1 MICGLPSSGKSYRAH
16 QIVSYFE
23 RRARGEIGPADDPGT
38 SLNGAESAG
47 SQEAL
52 IPQLSAVNLSQA
64 TSTGSPS
71 VHTGASL
78 SSTATWSTKKP
89 SSRSPGLLSSSHEAR
104 LKASPDNSSIQSNLR
119 VHLIS
124 DHSCHLPRSIYAA
137 GNVKLEKDGR
147 ATLYS
152 AVKRVLTKND
162 VVVLDSGN
170 YIKGWRYQLHCEA
183 KNAGTASC
191 VVHVGLPPDKAK
203 AVNDKRLEASED
215 QDHIPEVGSD
225 LESAAYDP
233 AVHAELL
240 MRFEEP
246 NPMARWDSP
255 LFTIPWDDPEP
266 PCEAMWTELI
276 DGIGKDG
283 RRKIVR
289 PNAAAAAPPS
299 SSSAH
304 LYELDR
310 TTQMVISK
318 IQEYQRER
326 LGESGGEMNIA
337 LGDATAKTLTLNL
350 PMTPLTLPQMQRLRR
365 QFISL
370 HRQQMG
376 GTGAGGIGSG
386 GGGLSQQRVGELFIG
401 FLESQWGQ

>member
-1 MICGLPSSGKSYRAH
+1 M
-16 QIVSYFE
+16 
-23 RRARGEIGPADDPGT
+23 
-38 SLNGAESAG
+38 
-47 SQEAL
+47 
-52 IPQLSAVNLSQA
+52 NLSQA
-64 TSTGSPS
+64 TSN
-71 VHTGASL
+71 
-78 SSTATWSTKKP
+78 
-89 SSRSPGLLSSSHEAR
+89 SRSSVQNELPKSAELLSPLAGCRAESS
-104 LKASPDNSSIQSNLR
+104 SNHPPKRPTLR

-152 AVKRVLTKND
+152 AVKRALSKND

-183 KNAGTASC
+183 KNVGTASC
-191 VVHVGLPPDKAK
+191 VVHVGLPADKSK
-203 AVNDKRLEASED
+203 AVNDKRLDVSVKEGHAS
-215 QDHIPEVGSD
+215 EVGSD
-225 LESAAYDP
+225 LESAAYEP

-255 LFTIPWDDPEP
+255 LFTVPWDDPEP
-266 PCEAMWTELI
+266 PCEAIWTELI
-276 DGIGKDG
+276 EGIGKDG
-283 RRKIVR
+283 RRRIVR

-299 SSSAH
+299 SSSTH

-326 LGESGGEMNIA
+326 LGESGGEVAIA
-337 LGDATAKTLTLNL
+337 FGDTQAKTLTLDL
-350 PMTPLTLPQMQRLRR
+350 PMTPLTLPQLQRLRR

-386 GGGLSQQRVGELFIG
+386 GGGLSQQRVGELFVG
-401 FLESQWGQ
+401 FLGSQWDQ